1 MSDVFKALADPNR
14 RHLLD
19 MLRIED
25 GLTLNQLCEQ
35 LKMSRQAVSKH
46 LAILES
52 ANLISCIQQGRHKHH
67 FLNATPILEIVNRWV
82 DNFSHHQASTLMDL
96 KQTVESKHEQ

>member
-25 GLTLNQLCEQ
+25 GLTLNHLCEQ

-52 ANLISCIQQGRHKHH
+52 ANLINCIQDGRHKHH

-82 DNFSHHQASTLMDL
+82 NQFSHHQASSLIAL
-96 KQTVESKHEQ
+96 KQELENNHEQ

>member
-1 MSDVFKALADPNR
+1 MSDVFKALADTNR

-19 MLRIED
+19 MLRAQD

-35 LKMSRQAVSKH
+35 LQMSRQAVSKH

-52 ANLISCIQQGRHKHH
+52 ANLINCVQDGRHKFH
-67 FLNATPILEIVNRWV
+67 FLNPTPILDIVNRWV
-82 DNFSHHQASTLMDL
+82 SQFSQHQAITLLEL
-96 KQTVESKHEQ
+96 KQKLENQNE